1 MQKSQKH
8 KKTQKNTKKSGW
20 GTKGEWYITE
30 KMRFLVILGKNGPDM
45 GKNGLNWQNGGE
57 VENESIWSV

>member
-8 KKTQKNTKKSGW
+8 KKNTKKSGW
-20 GTKGEWYITE
+20 ERKGEWYITE
-30 KMRFLVILGKNGPDM
+30 EMRFLVILGKIGLNM